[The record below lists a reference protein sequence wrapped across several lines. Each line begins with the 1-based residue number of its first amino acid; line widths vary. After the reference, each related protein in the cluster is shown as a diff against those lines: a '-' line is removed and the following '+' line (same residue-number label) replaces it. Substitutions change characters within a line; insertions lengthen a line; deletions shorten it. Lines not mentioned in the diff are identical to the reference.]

1 MKFKTLLEFVK
12 YCEEVC
18 DNIDDQDEDFFL
30 LSTIAAATHINLE
43 RLLEDAAITLDA
55 YYYWL
60 LEAVQQEMYLCAAQI
75 VTAKNCE
82 IDHYIQL
89 ANTVIPEDSAQFKY
103 GIIELDTQINNKY
116 LGENE

>member
-18 DNIDDQDEDFFL
+18 DNIEDQDDDFFL
-30 LSTIAAATHINLE
+30 LSTVAAASHINLE
-43 RLLEDAAITLDA
+43 RLVEDAAITLNA

-60 LEAVQQEMYLCAAQI
+60 CEAVQKEMYMCAAQI

-89 ANTVIPEDSAQFKY
+89 AQTVIPEDIIQFKY
-103 GIIELDTQINNKY
+103 RIIELDTQINNKY
-116 LGENE
+116 LG